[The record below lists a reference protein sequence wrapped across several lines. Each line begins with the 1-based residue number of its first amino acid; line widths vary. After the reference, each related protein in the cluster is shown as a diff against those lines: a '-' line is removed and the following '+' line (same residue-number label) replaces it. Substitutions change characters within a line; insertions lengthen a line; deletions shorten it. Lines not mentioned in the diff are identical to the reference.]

1 VISATVLPES
11 SAGGTPPPGSR
22 ERFGAID
29 VGSNSV
35 RLLVAEYD
43 PVAGIS
49 IIDEVKDQPRLAKG
63 LAETGRLDDAAVE
76 RALVALA
83 RMKTVCERRGV
94 RRLAAV
100 ATSATREA
108 TNGPAFVE
116 RVRDD
121 LGIPLEIIDAH
132 TEAMLSWRSV
142 AHHFQLD
149 GERAVVADIGGGS
162 LELIGAVD
170 GLMETTA
177 SLPLGAVRTTE
188 THLTGYKDIPKAVA
202 SLRRHARRQLRKA
215 MPWREWTAPVLI
227 GSGGT
232 FTNLGRMAVA
242 RRGLAVPDS
251 IHGTRVSTAEVEQLL
266 EWLSTR
272 TPEQRRNVVGLNAE
286 RADIILA
293 GLAVTA
299 ELLDLA
305 DARELTVSAFGLR
318 EGLLLE
324 MAGAVPQPKG
334 DPLRLLREFVE
345 RCQGDRRHVEHVRH
359 LALQLFDELG
369 GLLECEPGDRAL
381 LEAAGLLHD
390 VGQLVSYR
398 RHHRHSYQLIMHAD
412 RLPFQPRDRALVALL
427 SRYHRKSGPRKKH
440 EEFAA
445 LPAEDQALVRRLS
458 AILRVADG
466 LDRGHTGLVASVRA
480 HVNPERVLLQAV
492 PAAPGA
498 DLSLECWGAT
508 RKSDVLEKLLD
519 RNVVIEAA

>member
-1 VISATVLPES
+1 
-11 SAGGTPPPGSR
+11 
-22 ERFGAID
+22 
-29 VGSNSV
+29 
-35 RLLVAEYD
+35 
-43 PVAGIS
+43 
-49 IIDEVKDQPRLAKG
+49 
-63 LAETGRLDDAAVE
+63 
-76 RALVALA
+76 
-83 RMKTVCERRGV
+83 
-94 RRLAAV
+94 
-100 ATSATREA
+100 
-108 TNGPAFVE
+108 
-116 RVRDD
+116 
-121 LGIPLEIIDAH
+121 
-132 TEAMLSWRSV
+132 
-142 AHHFQLD
+142 
-149 GERAVVADIGGGS
+149 
-162 LELIGAVD
+162 
-170 GLMETTA
+170 
-177 SLPLGAVRTTE
+177 
-188 THLTGYKDIPKAVA
+188 
-202 SLRRHARRQLRKA
+202 
-215 MPWREWTAPVLI
+215 
-227 GSGGT
+227 
-232 FTNLGRMAVA
+232 
-242 RRGLAVPDS
+242 
-251 IHGTRVSTAEVEQLL
+251 
-266 EWLSTR
+266 
-272 TPEQRRNVVGLNAE
+272 
-286 RADIILA
+286 
-293 GLAVTA
+293 
-299 ELLDLA
+299 
-305 DARELTVSAFGLR
+305 VSAFGLR

>member
-1 VISATVLPES
+1 MISAGILPES
-11 SAGGTPPPGSR
+11 DPGGAPPPGTR
-22 ERFGAID
+22 ERLGAID

-49 IIDEVKDQPRLAKG
+49 VIDEVKDQPRLAKG
-63 LAETGRLDDAAVE
+63 LAETGRLDAAAVE
-76 RALVALA
+76 RALVALG

-94 RRLAAV
+94 RRVAAV
-100 ATSATREA
+100 ATAATREA
-108 TNGPAFVE
+108 ANGPEFVR
-116 RVRDD
+116 RVREE
-121 LGIPLEIIDAH
+121 LGIPLTIIDEH
-132 TEAMLSWRSV
+132 TEASLSWRSV

-149 GERAVVADIGGGS
+149 GARAVVADIGGGS

-170 GLMETTA
+170 GLMEATA
-177 SLPLGAVRTTE
+177 SLPLGAVRTTD
-188 THLTGYKDIPKAVA
+188 THIIGAKDLPKAVA
-202 SLRRHARRQLRKA
+202 SLRRHARRHLRKA

-242 RRGLAVPDS
+242 RRGLPVPDS

-266 EWLSTR
+266 EWLATR
-272 TPEQRRNVVGLNAE
+272 TAEQRRHVLGLNAE
-286 RADIILA
+286 RGDIIVA

-324 MAGAVPQPKG
+324 MAGATPQLPS

-369 GLLECEPGDRAL
+369 NLLDCEPGDRAL

-398 RHHRHSYQLIMHAD
+398 RHHRHSFQLIMHAD
-412 RLPFQPRDRALVALL
+412 RLPFGPRDRMLVALL

-445 LPAEDQALVRRLS
+445 LPDEDQALVRRLS
-458 AILRVADG
+458 ALLRVADG
-466 LDRGHTGLVASVRA
+466 LDRGHTGLVESLRV
-480 HVNPERVLLQAV
+480 HVNDDRVLLQAV
-492 PAAPGA
+492 PRTAGA

-508 RKSDVLEKLLD
+508 RKSDVLEKELD
-519 RNVVIEAA
+519 RSVVIEAV

>member
-1 VISATVLPES
+1 LISASLLPES
-11 SAGGTPPPGSR
+11 DLDGAPPGSR
-22 ERFGAID
+22 ERLGAID

-49 IIDEVKDQPRLAKG
+49 VIDEVKDQPRLAKG
-63 LAETGRLDDAAVE
+63 LAETGQLDGEAVE
-76 RALVALA
+76 RALVALG

-100 ATSATREA
+100 ATAATREA
-108 TNGPAFVE
+108 ANGPEFVR
-116 RVRDD
+116 RVREE
-121 LGIPLEIIDAH
+121 LGIPLEIIDEH
-132 TEAMLSWRSV
+132 TEASLSWRSV

-149 GERAVVADIGGGS
+149 GARAVVADIGGGS

-170 GLMETTA
+170 GLVETTA

-188 THLTGYKDIPKAVA
+188 THMAGQRDVPKAIA
-202 SLRRHARRQLRKA
+202 ALRRHARRQLRKA
-215 MPWREWTAPVLI
+215 LPWREWTAPVLI

-242 RRGLAVPDS
+242 RRGLPVPDS

-266 EWLSTR
+266 EWLATR
-272 TPEQRRNVVGLNAE
+272 TPEQRRHVVGLNAE

-324 MAGAVPQPKG
+324 MAGATPQLPS

-369 GLLECEPGDRAL
+369 GLLDCEPTDRPL

-398 RHHRHSYQLIMHAD
+398 RHHRHSFQLIMHAD
-412 RLPFQPRDRALVALL
+412 RLPFGPRDRMLVALL

-440 EEFAA
+440 EEYAA
-445 LPAEDQALVRRLS
+445 LLDEDQALVRRLS
-458 AILRVADG
+458 ALLRVADG
-466 LDRGHTGLVASVRA
+466 LDRGHTGVVESVRV
-480 HVNPERVLLQAV
+480 HVNDDRVLLQAV
-492 PAAPGA
+492 PRAQGA

-519 RNVVIEAA
+519 RTVVIEAG